1 MPQIKKNDTPSALS
15 VKNLKK
21 TYSDGKVKALK
32 GIDLEIK
39 PGQFF
44 GLLGPNGAGKSTLIH
59 TIMGLAMPTSGSA
72 SVFGADVVQDYKT
85 ARAYAG
91 FSPQDINL
99 DWFLTVEQTLD
110 FHGGYYGM
118 TKKERKERIDE
129 LLKVFSLTDKKKARA
144 MFLSGGMKRRTVIAR
159 ALMHRPKFL
168 ILDEPTAG
176 VDVELRRE
184 LWKYVREINKQGTTI
199 LLTTHYI
206 EEAEELCDQIA
217 LINGGKILKV
227 GTVAELKKAYKVKTL
242 EDVYL
247 KATGDNQEK
256 PL

>member
-1 MPQIKKNDTPSALS
+1 MSQNTKNDAPSALY

-21 TYSDGKVKALK
+21 TYNEGKVKALK
-32 GIDLEIK
+32 GINLEIK
-39 PGQFF
+39 EGQFF

-59 TIMGLAMPTSGSA
+59 TIMGLVTPTSGSA
-72 SVFGADVVQDYKT
+72 SVFGADVVNDYQL
-85 ARAYAG
+85 ARTHAG
-91 FSPQDINL
+91 YSPQDINL

-118 TKKERKERIDE
+118 TKRERAKRIDE

-159 ALMHRPKFL
+159 ALMHQPKFL

-176 VDVELRRE
+176 VDVELRRD
-184 LWKYVREINKQGTTI
+184 LWKYAKKINEQGTTI

-217 LINGGKILKV
+217 LINDGKILRV
-227 GTVAELKKAYKVKTL
+227 GTVDELKKAYKAKTL

-247 KATGDNQEK
+247 KATGDKQEQ

>member
-1 MPQIKKNDTPSALS
+1 MVKQNSIPALS
-15 VKNLKK
+15 IKNVKK
-21 TYSDGKVKALK
+21 TYGTGTRALK
-32 GIDLEIK
+32 GVNLEIAE
-39 PGQFF
+39 GQFF

-59 TIMGLAMPTSGSA
+59 TITGLAMPTKGKA
-72 SVFGADVVQDYKT
+72 EIFGHDVVDDYKT
-85 ARAYAG
+85 ARTYVG
-91 FSPQDINL
+91 LSPQDINL

-118 TKKERKERIDE
+118 TKAERAKRIDE
-129 LLKVFSLTDKKKARA
+129 LLKVFSLTSKKKSRG
-144 MFLSGGMKRRTVIAR
+144 MFLSGGMKRRMVIAR

-184 LWKYVREINKQGTTI
+184 LWKYVKEINQAGTTI

-217 LINGGKILKV
+217 IINGGKILKV
-227 GTVAELKKAYKVKTL
+227 GTVAQLKKAYKAKTL

-247 KATGDNQEK
+247 KATGGKGVEA
-256 PL
+256 